1 MEHSPRSLLS
11 LRRRFAGLETS
22 AAKDIGLR
30 RIRDAIRYGARPDMA
45 AHVAKL
51 TAEAVYQ
58 LPYAEAISA
67 RRRAAA

>member
-1 MEHSPRSLLS
+1 MEHSTLALPT
-11 LRRRFAGLETS
+11 LRRRFAGLAPS
-22 AAKDIGLR
+22 GAKDIGLR
-30 RIRDAIRYGARPDMA
+30 RVRDAMRYGARPEMA
-45 AHVAKL
+45 AHVAQL